1 MNDPIVRKVL
11 LDRKKKQDN
20 QRRLRE
26 HTHKCQQKQAQKTW
40 ESVQKAQHMCDHHR
54 TQWNQ
59 WNQLHPPETR
69 TTKDQHKGI
78 QWLQQHELLSLKR
91 DQARTDHQQ
100 ALDQLSANH
109 LPFVP
114 KERFK
119 EPTVPRSDPPLVCF
133 DVVSTAA
140 AAPANPVTQ
149 SHTLTDKSRW
159 LSRMEQ
165 EHKQTQA
172 HMALVKANANANA
185 PIPISVPIPVPMT
198 KPKTTSSV
206 AIPVNRRPPPNVLDI
221 IAYYARTKRRKEE
234 PAKVQ
239 VPGFGFPKPKGT
251 SATSPAT
258 ATLVALLTKDQSQ
271 QQARIRQKQTQCAH
285 ERQGN
290 QQRLRIKRLRT
301 LGYTWED
308 EPYLRMPTKEP
319 TVPCNPPFFTVSF
332 AEQTKEP
339 SKDEDEDDDED
350 DEDDDELNLKRPR
363 YETHLRTAIARVHSQ
378 DLAQQWAWMCAYY

>member
-114 KERFK
+114 KE
-119 EPTVPRSDPPLVCF
+119 PTVPRSDPPLVCF

-140 AAPANPVTQ
+140 AAAAPANPVTQ
-149 SHTLTDKSRW
+149 SPPTLTDKSRW

-185 PIPISVPIPVPMT
+185 NAPIPISVPIPVPMT

-206 AIPVNRRPPPNVLDI
+206 AVPVNRRPPPNVLDI

-258 ATLVALLTKDQSQ
+258 ATLVALLAKDQSQ

-290 QQRLRIKRLRT
+290 QQRLRLKRLRT

-319 TVPCNPPFFTVSF
+319 
-332 AEQTKEP
+332 
-339 SKDEDEDDDED
+339 SKDDEDDDE
-350 DEDDDELNLKRPR
+350 DDELNLKRPR